1 MGDTGQWTHTC
12 QAARCVFGLL
22 VGLPTCGPPVARKK
36 TAGAPPLSSSLPRGH
51 SSLSLSASAFFPS
64 GDDRGEWR
72 RPCQF
77 FVGRFAS
84 RQGMSAPSLPFLS
97 CWARTPEPPNA
108 CYLYSDLTMDFTYLR
123 TSIFFSQKLLCTM
136 SAHGWFGWIFVF
148 PSLLSRGRVSYRL

>member
-1 MGDTGQWTHTC
+1 MLFPRTLANVTNKIKKWKQKMGDTGQWTHTC

-77 FVGRFAS
+77 FVGRFAGRPGYVGS
-84 RQGMSAPSLPFLS
+84 FPSLPFLFFCGEIEHPKLFVFGS
-97 CWARTPEPPNA
+97 DHVF
-108 CYLYSDLTMDFTYLR
+108 YLL
-123 TSIFFSQKLLCTM
+123 TSISSFFFC
-136 SAHGWFGWIFVF
+136 WF
-148 PSLLSRGRVSYRL
+148 